1 MVFLLEARYGL
12 DTKSGCYRVIMRNR
26 FARSESVL
34 GLYIPNKA
42 QALDLIEYVREITKE
57 LFFATIRTTVGGM
70 LRPKFLGKPYRAS
83 MGSTLLCLAFLRPK
97 IFVRANLQPG
107 RMLKESCS

>member
-1 MVFLLEARYGL
+1 
-12 DTKSGCYRVIMRNR
+12 MRNR

-57 LFFATIRTTVGGM
+57 LFFAIIRTTVGRM
-70 LRPKFLGKPYRAS
+70 LRPKFLGK
-83 MGSTLLCLAFLRPK
+83 T
-97 IFVRANLQPG
+97 V
-107 RMLKESCS
+107 SCFYG